1 MAYSDAEANEA
12 LIKLAINKYDYN
24 KTEQDTGIT
33 ARTLRN
39 WEKNFPKKGIPE
51 LLERTIERMLMVI
64 PEKWN
69 GQDWAIALGILID
82 KWQLIRG
89 EPTSRAE
96 TIWKVLEAMP
106 DDELDQLLTEFET
119 AARRGLDAEGGES
132 APAPVRSAGIVKK

>member
-1 MAYSDAEANEA
+1 MAYKSYSEAEIGEA
-12 LIKLAINKYDYN
+12 LIKLAINKYDYD
-24 KTEQDTGIT
+24 KTANDTGVSVK
-33 ARTLRN
+33 TLRR
-39 WEKNFPKKGIPE
+39 WDKDAPKKGIPE

-96 TIWKVLEAMP
+96 TIWKVLETMP
-106 DDELDQLLTEFET
+106 DDELDELLTEFET
-119 AARRGLDAEGGES
+119 AARRGLVAENGTEQAQTS
-132 APAPVRSAGIVKK
+132 QSN